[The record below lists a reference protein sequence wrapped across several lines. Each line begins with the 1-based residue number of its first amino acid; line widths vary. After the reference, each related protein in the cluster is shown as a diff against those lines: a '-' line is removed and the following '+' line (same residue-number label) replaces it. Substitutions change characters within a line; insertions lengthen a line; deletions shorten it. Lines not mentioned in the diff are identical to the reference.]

1 MTSFLTILEDY
12 LTMRNYPYCRIDGQV
27 EVSSRQQQI
36 VDFNKSSSI
45 FCFLLST
52 RAGGLGINLASADTV
67 IIYDSDWNP
76 HCDDQAQDRCHR
88 IGQTK
93 PVHVYRFITPNS
105 VEVSMLKR
113 ANSKRK
119 LDQMII
125 AKGKFDRSGAREK
138 SITEE
143 LLDLFNLNESKL
155 DPGIAAPLTPLLP
168 LSGGDSETKT
178 SAPMP
183 PPTIASTLSLV
194 DLPASPYEDGVLNAA
209 TLDLLMDREGP
220 IPAADGVEKGF
231 HVVKN
236 NTSFSDLF

>member
-1 MTSFLTILEDY
+1 
-12 LTMRNYPYCRIDGQV
+12 
-27 EVSSRQQQI
+27 
-36 VDFNKSSSI
+36 
-45 FCFLLST
+45 
-52 RAGGLGINLASADTV
+52 V

-125 AKGKFDRSGAREK
+125 AKGRFDRSGEREK

-143 LLDLFNLNESKL
+143 LLDLFNLSESKL
-155 DPGIAAPLTPLLP
+155 DAGTTFTPILP
-168 LSGGDSETKT
+168 LDGSS
-178 SAPMP
+178 SATIEMKVAFPTPP
-183 PPTIASTLSLV
+183 PPTTS
-194 DLPASPYEDGVLNAA
+194 SPYEDGVLNRA
-209 TLDLLMDREGP
+209 TLDLLMNRNTP
-220 IPAADGVEKGF
+220 MPSTDGVEKGY
-231 HVVKN
+231 HIVKN
-236 NTSFSDLF
+236 NTSFADLF